1 MAEQERRPLKD
12 TDNAARIFFDQAAR
26 DDLRD
31 KPRCKVPSG
40 DEAWR
45 PVTWGEMAQRIERLV
60 AFLIERG
67 VGRDAKVAVLANTRL
82 EWGLAGLA
90 ALAARGVLVPVYP
103 TLVGEP
109 LAHILAHS
117 DTRVLF
123 VETADQLRR
132 VLQVWD
138 QLAIET
144 LIGFE
149 TMDLAALTRDAGL
162 DSTTI
167 ADRYFTLEQAE
178 NRGAAALEN
187 GPEQVRQRL
196 ETIRLDDLGY
206 LIYTS
211 GTTGMPKGVQLSHR
225 NVAVNGGDWIALNGP
240 LLHEGDI
247 DILWLP
253 MSHIFGWGQFGLGN
267 QLGFLTYFSEP
278 ARALDHLRELS
289 PQVFM
294 SVPAYW
300 EKLAQIAQA
309 VSPNPATQHAE
320 LQRLTGGRLRFCLS
334 GGAGLR
340 REVKEFFN
348 AAGILIIEGYGL
360 TECSPTLT
368 MNRIDDYDFDSVGKP
383 FPSVRLKIADDGEI
397 LAKGDNI
404 FVGYYKDP
412 AATAALFD
420 AAGWLKTG
428 DLGRFNECGYLQ
440 IIARKKE
447 ILVTSGGKNIPPEN
461 IELRFRGDPL
471 ITRVVVYGDTKKYL
485 TAVIDID
492 DGVAR
497 SRLLAAGETASG
509 PVRHLPQIH
518 QWVQERVD
526 AVNQELA
533 SYETIKRFCIAD
545 EPLTMEGGFLT
556 PSLKVKRGRVYER
569 YRDALEALY
578 EAPPPRRPGE
588 DRAP

>member
-1 MAEQERRPLKD
+1 MAEQEHRPLKD
-12 TDNAARIFFDQAAR
+12 TDNAARIFFDQATRA
-26 DDLRD
+26 DLRD
-31 KPRCKVPSG
+31 KPRCKVPLG
-40 DEAWR
+40 DDAWR
-45 PVTWGEMAQRIERLV
+45 SVTWGEMAQRIERLA

-67 VGRDAKVAVLANTRL
+67 VDRDAKVAVLANTRL

-103 TLVGEP
+103 TLVGGP

-117 DTRVLF
+117 DARVLF

-132 VLQVWD
+132 VLQVWNR
-138 QLAIET
+138 LAIET

-149 TMDLAALTRDAGL
+149 TMDLAPLARDAGL
-162 DSTTI
+162 DSTVI
-167 ADRYFTLEQAE
+167 SDRYFSLEQAE
-178 NRGAAALEN
+178 NRGATALEHA
-187 GPEQVRQRL
+187 PERVRQRL

-240 LLHEGDI
+240 LLHEGDV

-267 QLGFLTYFSEP
+267 QLSFLTYFSEP
-278 ARALDHLRELS
+278 AKALEHLKDLS
-289 PQVFM
+289 PHVFM

-309 VSPNPATQHAE
+309 VSPDPTTQHAE
-320 LQRLTGGRLRFCLS
+320 LQRLTGGRLKFCLS

-340 REVKEFFN
+340 REVKEFFK

-368 MNRIDDYDFDSVGKP
+368 MNRADDYDFESVGKP
-383 FPSVRLKIADDGEI
+383 FPRVRLKIADDGEI

-420 AAGWLKTG
+420 AEGWLKTG
-428 DLGRFNECGYLQ
+428 DLGRFNEWGFLQ
-440 IIARKKE
+440 IIGRKKE

-471 ITRVVVYGDTKKYL
+471 ITRVVVYGDGKKYL
-485 TAVIDID
+485 TAVVDID
-492 DGVAR
+492 DSLAR
-497 SRLLAAGETASG
+497 ARLIDAGETAG
-509 PVRHLPQIH
+509 DPVRHHPQVR

-526 AVNQELA
+526 AVNQEIA
-533 SYETIKRFCIAD
+533 RYETVKRFCIAD

-556 PSLKVKRGRVYER
+556 PSLKVKRAKVYER
-569 YRDALEALY
+569 YRDTLEALY
-578 EAPPPRRPGE
+578 ESQPPHPRSE